1 MVIIVGWGPSGGT
14 ATASRRVI
22 GQERPVQ
29 RHLRVVRGAAENVP
43 AARAFASSLLPG
55 HPRRDDV
62 ILATSELVTNATRH
76 TRSGEAGGTVV
87 IELLTYPGG
96 VRLAVIDQGSGQ
108 VPRFVP
114 LTDDEPARSGGLG
127 LVTIDAVACR
137 WGWYHLGRGRVVWA
151 EFNCPV
157 TDT

>member
-1 MVIIVGWGPSGGT
+1 MVIIVSWGPSGGT

-22 GQERPVQ
+22 GAERPVQ
-29 RHLRVVRGAAENVP
+29 RYLRVVRGAPENVP
-43 AARAFASSLLPG
+43 AARAFTSALLPD

-76 TRSGEAGGTVV
+76 TRSGDAGGTVV
-87 IELLTYPGG
+87 VELITYVGG

-108 VPRFVP
+108 EPHFVP
-114 LTDDEPARSGGLG
+114 LTDEEPARNGGLG

-137 WGWYHLGRGRVVWA
+137 WGWYHLGQGRVVWA
-151 EFNCPV
+151 EF
-157 TDT
+157 TA